1 MGIIRITQLLFLH
14 LVAQRKHSEFIII
27 TVITVTQK
35 MRIMSFSL
43 LIYSYLKVPSTL
55 VSVPTKADE

>member
-1 MGIIRITQLLFLH
+1 M
-14 LVAQRKHSEFIII
+14 AQRKHSEFIII

-55 VSVPTKADE
+55 VSVPSKADE